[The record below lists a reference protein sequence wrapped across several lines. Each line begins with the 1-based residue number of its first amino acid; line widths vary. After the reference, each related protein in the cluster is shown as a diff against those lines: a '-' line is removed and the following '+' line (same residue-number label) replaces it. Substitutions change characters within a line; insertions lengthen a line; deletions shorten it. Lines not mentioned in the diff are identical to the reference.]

1 MVIAQS
7 AHLQT
12 ASAGHQPSPSSW
24 LPSPGANISS
34 QPRAIPHNGSMTTG
48 TESPIV
54 GITTDQ
60 DALRPAPRMVEMRSV
75 GFRTCQVS
83 EAGFGSEHIS
93 ASH

>member
-1 MVIAQS
+1 MVIAQ
-7 AHLQT
+7 HTYRLHPHVT
-12 ASAGHQPSPSSW
+12 NRHRPSSW
-24 LPSPGANISS
+24 SPSPGANISS

-54 GITTDQ
+54 GITPDQ

-83 EAGFGSEHIS
+83 EAGFASEHIS
-93 ASH
+93 AWH